1 MILSDHTR
9 RWLEVRFYY
18 FCLDI
23 FHIRKDMMDVIYSI
37 EAVSQIGK
45 VDTKAIK
52 LIAGKILGEPYYLPT
67 QDELILLAHLN
78 NIPNQQIANYVNQ
91 SRQAISNTIKRKLP
105 NYAPYPLLDV
115 HEDEI
120 IKEFLDL
127 LQIFRK
133 AGI

>member
-78 NIPNQQIANYVNQ
+78 NIKTKQIADYVNKTQ
-91 SRQAISNTIKRKLP
+91 NHIYKVIKAKLP
-105 NYAPYPLLDV
+105 KYAPYPLLDV

>member
-9 RWLEVRFYY
+9 RWLEVQFYY

-23 FHIRKDMMDVIYSI
+23 FHTRNNMLDVIYSI
-37 EAVSQIGK
+37 EAISQIGTIN
-45 VDTKAIK
+45 TKEIK
-52 LIAGKILGEPYYLPT
+52 LIAGKILGEPHYLPT
-67 QDELILLAHLN
+67 QTELILLAYLHN
-78 NIPNQQIANYVNQ
+78 VKPNKIADYINK
-91 SRQAISNTIKRKLP
+91 SRQYIHQTVQNKLP

-127 LQIFRK
+127 LQIFKK